1 MPLLLEQPGIAL
13 VIGGLVL
20 GLGLASG
27 GPLWLTAA
35 ERIVIGLVIAVVIL
49 TVLGYLLALVIG
61 MTVALVLLLALAAV
75 AIGAYLL
82 IRHTGRIRTEFVPGQ
97 WGLMAA
103 IAVMAVAMAFL
114 FWRAIEIT
122 PQGWSSH
129 YVATWSDWS
138 SHASYA
144 ASFAFGHNLPP
155 QNPIFAGTPF
165 RYPFGCDFASAL
177 LLAGG
182 WGVPAA
188 LAWPSWAM
196 TVLALSGLILWA
208 RRLTGGI
215 GAGVIAVTLTL
226 LGGGL
231 GFWFFL
237 GDAHRL
243 GVINALSHIPQSYD
257 RFDPPVNIQ
266 WYNPILSWYLPQR
279 SFVFGAAIVMTA
291 LLLIT
296 PPLLAT
302 PLFAWQSTV
311 TAIRGGWRNWTLK
324 SEAVAFLMAGVL
336 AGLLPYFHVHS
347 LVVIGLVTACWAV
360 CYPRPAWIGFFAV
373 TLVLAVPRLLMAVPG
388 DKSLVAL
395 SPCYAYP
402 KLMAGWMSSAC
413 PPHGYDF
420 PPWFWLKNT
429 GLFWPLLLFA
439 LLSPLA
445 LKGRARILL
454 AAFSLVFLVANI
466 VKFQPWD
473 WDNSKVLVFWY
484 MASGVA
490 VGAMLIRVFRTTA
503 VGRALAGIA
512 WLTLIASGA
521 LSLLQFL
528 PPQGP
533 TYPWFSAEDI
543 QLAAQVRQLTPPR
556 AVFVTGADPTNEI
569 AAYPNNPV
577 ADLAGRSVLMS
588 YPGWLWSYGIN
599 YAQRE
604 ADIRRIYNGGQPALD
619 LLHHYHADY
628 LVIGPSEMA
637 NLHPDLDYFN
647 TRFQLAI
654 HTAHYSI
661 YAVPH

>member
-13 VIGGLVL
+13 VVGGLVL

-27 GPLWLTAA
+27 GPPWLTVA
-35 ERIVIGLVIAVVIL
+35 ERIVIGLVIAVAAL

-61 MTVALVLLLALAAV
+61 MTVALVLLLTLAGLAV
-75 AIGAYLL
+75 GAYLL
-82 IRHTGRIRTEFVPGQ
+82 VRHAGRIRTEFVPGQ
-97 WGLMAA
+97 WALLAA
-103 IAVMAVAMAFL
+103 IALMAIAMAYL
-114 FWRAIEIT
+114 FARAVEIT
-122 PQGWSSH
+122 PQAWLSH
-129 YVATWSDWS
+129 FNATWSDWS

-144 ASFAFGHNLPP
+144 ASFAFGDNLPP
-155 QNPIFAGTPF
+155 QNPIFSGTPF
-165 RYPFGCDFASAL
+165 RYPFGSDFASAL

-196 TVLALSGLILWA
+196 TVLALTGLILWA
-208 RRLTGGI
+208 RRLTGGM

-231 GFWFFL
+231 GFWFFF
-237 GDAHRL
+237 GDAQRL
-243 GVINALSHIPQSYD
+243 GVINALAHIPQTYD

-279 SFVFGAAIVMTA
+279 SFVFGAAIVMA
-291 LLLIT
+291 VLLLIT

-302 PLFAWQSTV
+302 PLLGWRSTL
-311 TAIRGGWRNWTLK
+311 TAIRGGWRHWTLK
-324 SEAVAFLMAGVL
+324 SEAVAFLIAGAL
-336 AGLLPYFHVHS
+336 AGTLPLVHLHA
-347 LVVIGLVTACWAV
+347 LVVLGIVTLCWAV
-360 CYPRPAWIGFFAV
+360 LFPRPAWIGFFTAMAI
-373 TLVLAVPRLLMAVPG
+373 LAVPRLLMAVPG
-388 DKSLVAL
+388 DPGL
-395 SPCYAYP
+395 SPEHQYP
-402 KLMAGWMSSAC
+402 QLMAGWMSHYDFPKS
-413 PPHGYDF
+413 GYDF

-429 GLFWPLLLFA
+429 GLFWPLLLVA

-445 LKGRARILL
+445 LRGRARLL
-454 AAFSLVFLVANI
+454 IAAFSLVFLVANI

-473 WDNSKVLVFWY
+473 WDNSKLLVFWY

-490 VGAMLIRVFRTTA
+490 VGAMLIRVFRMA
-503 VGRALAGIA
+503 AIGPVLAGIA

-533 TYPWFSAEDI
+533 SYLWFSAEDI

-556 AVFVTGADPTNEI
+556 AVFVTGADPSNEI

-577 ADLAGRSVLMS
+577 ADLAGRSVVMS

-599 YAQRE
+599 YSQRE
-604 ADIRRIYNGGQPALD
+604 ADIRRIYNGGPQALD

-628 LVIGPSEMA
+628 LVVGPSEMA
-637 NLHPDLDYFN
+637 TVHPNLDYFN
-647 TRFQLAI
+647 TTFQLAI

-661 YAVPH
+661 YAIPH